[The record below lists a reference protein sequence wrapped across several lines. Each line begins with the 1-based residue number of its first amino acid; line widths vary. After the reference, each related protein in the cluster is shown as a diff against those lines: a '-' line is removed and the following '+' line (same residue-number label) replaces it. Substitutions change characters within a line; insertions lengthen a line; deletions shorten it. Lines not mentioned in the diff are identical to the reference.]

1 MPPPP
6 ARRIDTDRGV
16 DVHLSVASHP
26 GRARPTNQDSFL
38 VVDMERWRNEPGV
51 LFERPPSEADVQYS
65 GEFVLG
71 AWGALL
77 CVADGMG
84 GAAGGGVASQI
95 ASETTREFMARAWG
109 SVDNPDRGALG
120 RHIREALQR
129 CNTRIRQRI
138 VETPELDGMGTT
150 ATLAALFGDGLYLA
164 QVGDSRAY
172 LLRGEEIR
180 QLTRDQSFVQHM
192 VDSGVPRHEA
202 EESTHRHVLLQALGT
217 QPRVEV
223 DLTYQRL
230 RDGDVIFLCSDGLS
244 NQVRP
249 EEMAR
254 IMGVTPDPAVA
265 CRSLVSL
272 ANERGGPDN
281 ITLIICA
288 VTGDLLGSP
297 SPEDVV
303 GYQPFRPSASED
315 DTVPDRLIEPAG

>member
-1 MPPPP
+1 MASQP
-6 ARRIDTDRGV
+6 ARSPETDLGV
-16 DVHLSVASHP
+16 GIRVSVVSHP

-38 VVDMERWRNEPGV
+38 VVDMERWGGDPGV
-51 LFERPPSEADVQYS
+51 LFERSLEDAEVQYS
-65 GEFVLG
+65 GEFSLG
-71 AWGALL
+71 PSGALL

-84 GAAGGGVASQI
+84 GAAGGGTASQL
-95 ASETTREFMARAWG
+95 AAETTREFMARSWA
-109 SVDNPDRGALG
+109 SVEGPDRGALA

-129 CNTRIRQRI
+129 SNARIRRRI

-150 ATLAALFGDGLYLA
+150 ATLAAVFGDGLYLA

-172 LLRGEEIR
+172 LLRGDQVQ

-192 VDSGVPRHEA
+192 VDSGVPRREA

-223 DLTYQRL
+223 DLSYQKL

-249 EEMAR
+249 EDMAR
-254 IMGVTPDPAVA
+254 IMSVTPDPAVA

-281 ITLIICA
+281 ITLILCS
-288 VTGDLLGSP
+288 VHGDVLGAP
-297 SPEDVV
+297 APDDVV
-303 GYQPFRPSASED
+303 GYQPFRPSPNED
-315 DTVPDRLIEPAG
+315 DTLPERPVEPAG

>member
-1 MPPPP
+1 MAPQP
-6 ARRIDTDRGV
+6 ARQIDTDRGV
-16 DVHLSVASHP
+16 DVRLSVASHP

-38 VVDMERWRNEPGV
+38 VVDMERWRDEPGV
-51 LFERPPSEADVQYS
+51 LFERLPNEADVQYS
-65 GEFVLG
+65 GEFALG
-71 AWGALL
+71 PWGALL

-84 GAAGGGVASQI
+84 GAAGGGLASQI
-95 ASETTREFMARAWG
+95 AAETTREFMARAWA
-109 SVDNPDRGALG
+109 SVDRPDRGALG

-129 CNTRIRQRI
+129 SNTRIRRRI

-150 ATLAALFGDGLYLA
+150 ATLAALLGDALYLA

-172 LLRGEEIR
+172 LLRGKEIR

-217 QPRVEV
+217 QPHVEV

-230 RDGDVIFLCSDGLS
+230 RDGDVVFLCSDGLS

-254 IMGVTPDPAVA
+254 IMGVTPDPEVA

-281 ITLIICA
+281 ITLIICS
-288 VTGDLLGSP
+288 VSGELLGSP
-297 SPEDVV
+297 TPEDVV

-315 DTVPDRLIEPAG
+315 DTVSDRPVEGA